1 MTDYIIGKRS
11 RFPPETPPNLL
22 VDMTFYVTYF
32 SHLWTKELWY
42 WILIDKIEISPDISK
57 VITEEARHNLRD
69 GFKLTKAR

>member
-32 SHLWTKELWY
+32 SHL
-42 WILIDKIEISPDISK
+42 
-57 VITEEARHNLRD
+57 
-69 GFKLTKAR
+69 